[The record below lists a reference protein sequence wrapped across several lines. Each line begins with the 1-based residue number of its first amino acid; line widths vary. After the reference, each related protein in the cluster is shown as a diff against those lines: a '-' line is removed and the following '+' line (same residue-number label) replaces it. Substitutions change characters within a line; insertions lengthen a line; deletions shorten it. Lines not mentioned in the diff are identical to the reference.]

1 MPMKINSLTIECF
14 RGLRNVEIPELDK
27 HVNLFVGV
35 NGAGKSSIL
44 DALSLV
50 FSWYMARMLS
60 AKGRGRDIPKDD
72 ICIHSPNGCT
82 VKLRVDESGD
92 WKLYRS
98 LRYRK
103 NDKSDFTSMN
113 QLVTE
118 LRGRLEED
126 SSVSIPIVA
135 YYDVHRV
142 IPNAYPRM
150 PRKKSEFSQL
160 DTYRN
165 ALTASNLFSDFFNWF
180 RLSEDYE
187 NERFKEDGQF
197 QDHGLRAVRDAV
209 VSVFS
214 EYSNLRVSRR
224 PLALTMRK
232 GDETFKINQLSDGEK
247 CYISLVCDIARRL
260 AIANPDS
267 NPLEGAG
274 IVMIDEI
281 ELHLHPKWQQSVV
294 SNLVKTFPNCQFFI
308 TTHSP
313 IVASDVSGKV
323 FAIRNGEIV
332 EQRTFGMLSSNIL
345 SSVFDLSMARSLYV
359 QSIIDTAYN
368 AIRSGQ
374 ADTYESK
381 LQELISILGADDQD
395 ITGLKIEKIRWDK
408 VIGR

>member
-1 MPMKINSLTIECF
+1 MKINSLKIECF

-44 DALSLV
+44 DAISLV
-50 FSWYMARMLS
+50 FSWYTARMLS

-72 ICIHSPNGCT
+72 ICIHSQNGCT
-82 VKLRVDESGD
+82 IKLRVEESGD

-98 LRYRK
+98 LKYSKGDR
-103 NDKSDFTSMN
+103 SDLTSMN
-113 QLVTE
+113 LYVSE
-118 LRGRLEED
+118 VRKSLEESD
-126 SSVSIPIVA
+126 LMSVPIIA

-150 PRKKSEFSQL
+150 PRKRSEFSQL
-160 DTYRN
+160 DTYKN
-165 ALTASNLFSDFFNWF
+165 SLTASNLFSDFFYWF

-187 NERFKEDGQF
+187 NEKFKENRQF
-197 QDHGLRAVRDAV
+197 QDPGLKAVREAV
-209 VSVFS
+209 VSVFP
-214 EYSNLRVSRR
+214 EYSDLKVSRR

-260 AIANPDS
+260 AIANPGI
-267 NPLEGAG
+267 NPLDGSG

-323 FAIRNGEIV
+323 FAIKSGEII
-332 EQRTFGMLSSNIL
+332 EQQTFGKLSSNIL

-359 QSIIDTAYN
+359 QSIIDTAYS

-374 ADTYESK
+374 TDVYENK
-381 LQELISILGADDQD
+381 LQELISILGADDSD